1 MTICFSAEMQIES
14 KNCNISIFIFSK
26 IETKTSNTNVLLF
39 AFFSFKLWESKMWN
53 SFLIVLDIKF
63 VNWLMV
69 NDYLTVIGY
78 QAFIAKYSYV
88 IDLTLH
94 GLLIIQKG
102 PLEAFCKIVLPISVN
117 FIGKHLWWS
126 LFLIRENIIKK
137 YIKKRLQCRRF
148 PAKLWDF

>member
-1 MTICFSAEMQIES
+1 MLKRPEKDNPYTQMTICFSAEMQIES

-39 AFFSFKLWESKMWN
+39 FFFSFKLWESKMWN

-94 GLLIIQKG
+94 GLLIIHCSF
-102 PLEAFCKIVLPISVN
+102 ARDWSNTYFWFIVIL
-117 FIGKHLWWS
+117 S
-126 LFLIRENIIKK
+126 LKT
-137 YIKKRLQCRRF
+137 
-148 PAKLWDF
+148 

>member
-14 KNCNISIFIFSK
+14 KNCNISFFVFPK
-26 IETKTSNTNVLLF
+26 IETKSSNTNLLLF
-39 AFFSFKLWESKMWN
+39 VVFFIQITRKQN
-53 SFLIVLDIKF
+53 FLIVLDIKF

-94 GLLIIQKG
+94 GLLVIQKG
-102 PLEAFCKIVLPISVN
+102 PLEAFCKISSSHFRKFHRKTPVVES
-117 FIGKHLWWS
+117 
-126 LFLIRENIIKK
+126 FLIRENII
-137 YIKKRLQCRRF
+137 
-148 PAKLWDF
+148 

>member
-1 MTICFSAEMQIES
+1 
-14 KNCNISIFIFSK
+14 
-26 IETKTSNTNVLLF
+26 
-39 AFFSFKLWESKMWN
+39 MWN

-102 PLEAFCKIVLPISVN
+102 PLEAFCKISSSHFRKFHRKTPVVES
-117 FIGKHLWWS
+117 
-126 LFLIRENIIKK
+126 FLIRENII
-137 YIKKRLQCRRF
+137 
-148 PAKLWDF
+148 